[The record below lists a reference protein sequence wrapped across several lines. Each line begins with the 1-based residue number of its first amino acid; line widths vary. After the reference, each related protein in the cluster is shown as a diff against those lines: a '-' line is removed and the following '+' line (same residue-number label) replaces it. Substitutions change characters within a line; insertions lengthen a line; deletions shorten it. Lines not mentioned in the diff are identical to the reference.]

1 LLAGNRLYI
10 LRTEMDDLIDRF
22 KSTKDSEKT
31 RILVRIMD
39 LEENIAKAAKD
50 EKRSKYR
57 I

>member
-1 LLAGNRLYI
+1 LLAGNRLFT

-31 RILVRIMD
+31 KILVRIMD
-39 LEENIAKAAKD
+39 LEENIARAAKD
-50 EKRSKYR
+50 QKRSKYS

>member
-1 LLAGNRLYI
+1 LLAGNRLFI

-50 EKRSKYR
+50 EKRSKYSS
-57 I
+57 